1 MAARSLPEMA
11 EYRQKMK
18 LPPFVSCFIPG
29 YKVLKSQPTKCSPE
43 GWWVVGGWWMAARS
57 LPEMAEYRQKMKL
70 HRFVSFFIPGYKALK
85 NQLTAPRAP
94 GVLLYVL
101 LHFLFP
107 VSYKV
112 LKNQPTNCSPRTR
125 CAAVR
130 TAALL
135 CCCM

>member
-11 EYRQKMK
+11 EYRHKVK
-18 LPPFVSCFIPG
+18 LPPFASCFIPG
-29 YKVLKSQPTKCSPE
+29 YMV
-43 GWWVVGGWWMAARS
+43 
-57 LPEMAEYRQKMKL
+57 
-70 HRFVSFFIPGYKALK
+70 LK
-85 NQLTAPRAP
+85 NQLTAPRVP

-112 LKNQPTNCSPRTR
+112 LKNQPTKCSPRTR

-135 CCCM
+135 FCCME